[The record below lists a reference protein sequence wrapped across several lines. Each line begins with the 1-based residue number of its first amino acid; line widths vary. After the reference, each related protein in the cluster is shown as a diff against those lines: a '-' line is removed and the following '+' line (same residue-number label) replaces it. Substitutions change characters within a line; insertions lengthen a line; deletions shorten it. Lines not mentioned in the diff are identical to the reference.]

1 MNILIIYQVKFVSLP
16 KSLSKRI
23 SEISLNE
30 EIFKQ
35 SVPIYQKALKDS
47 GLNENLSIT
56 RKR

>member
-16 KSLSKRI
+16 KSISKRI
-23 SEISLNE
+23 SDILNE

-47 GLNENLSIT
+47 GLNENVSIT

>member
-16 KSLSKRI
+16 KSISKRI
-23 SEISLNE
+23 SEILNE

-47 GLNENLSIT
+47 GLNENVSIT